1 MTLGDIHLLRGI
13 KFGIFDPLPLF
24 VEKCGKVL
32 YPRLSTWNTW
42 HLNVH
47 CARNRFAL
55 RGGACS
61 ASLPEVKFDYRKKL
75 LHFTT
80 RSGMIPYQQRN
91 QFRFD
96 SRSGTCFALLKQ
108 AGLRFADA
116 ELARIHCWKRLCV
129 AIQSGTCVSNKAV
142 NFGVFTNQNKFKF
155 IF

>member
-1 MTLGDIHLLRGI
+1 MGTYIYYVELNLAFLTPSPSSW
-13 KFGIFDPLPLF
+13 KN
-24 VEKCGKVL
+24 VEKSSKPPL
-32 YPRLSTWNTW
+32 RLSTWNTW